1 MGRSFEAFL
10 YSRRNIVGCFLALA
24 GPALFF
30 TGIVTSIVWLPMTA
44 ALYLIGVLLVPG
56 ERGLGLVLDATGN
69 MAEVR
74 DGLDRLLK
82 SIQGSVPGDI
92 YARVTSIRDSILVT
106 LGTNGNG
113 ADAGSTTADPNL
125 YLIRQ
130 TALSYLPEAL
140 NNYLALPQMYATRS
154 IGGRPSA
161 HDLLLGQLNLMDR
174 KMQEVA
180 EAFVEHDTDKLEAH
194 GRFLAEKFAPS
205 SLQIDAS
212 QPVQVGAGS
221 SVSSASNDPGDPAT
235 AGDAKAS
242 GRTRGVG

>member
-1 MGRSFEAFL
+1 MGRAFEAFL
-10 YSRRNIVGCFLALA
+10 YSRRNIVGCLLALA

-30 TGIVTSIVWLPMTA
+30 TGVVSSLLWLPMTA
-44 ALYLIGVLLVPG
+44 ALYLIGALLVPG
-56 ERGLGLVLDATGN
+56 ERGLSLALDATGN

-82 SIQGSVPGDI
+82 SIQRRVPGDI

-113 ADAGSTTADPNL
+113 ADAGNAMADPNL

-140 NNYLALPQMYATRS
+140 NNYLALPQLYATRS

-180 EAFVEHDTDKLEAH
+180 EAFVQHDTDKLEAH

-205 SLQIDAS
+205 SLQIDES
-212 QPVQVGAGS
+212 QPVLVGAGS
-221 SVSSASNDPGDPAT
+221 GISSASGDPVGPAT
-235 AGDAKAS
+235 AGDSKAS
-242 GRTRGVG
+242 GRTGGVG

>member
-10 YSRRNIVGCFLALA
+10 YSRRNIVGCLLALV

-69 MAEVR
+69 TAEVR

-82 SIQGSVPGDI
+82 SIQARVPGDI

-106 LGTNGNG
+106 LGTNGSG
-113 ADAGSTTADPNL
+113 ADAGSAIADPNL

-140 NNYLALPQMYATRS
+140 NNYLALPQLYATRS

-174 KMQEVA
+174 KMQEAA
-180 EAFVEHDTDKLEAH
+180 EAFVQHDTDKLEAH

-205 SLQIDAS
+205 SLQIDES
-212 QPVQVGAGS
+212 QPLQVGSGS
-221 SVSSASNDPGDPAT
+221 GASSASADPVGPAT
-235 AGDAKAS
+235 AEDARAS
-242 GRTRGVG
+242 GRTRGVR